1 MPNDA
6 KLAMVIGVG
15 LVVAVAI
22 LFFHKD
28 FVANDRAPASVG
40 NPPAASPTG
49 SGNRTPRRGVARPT
63 GLVTE
68 AASSGEESRR
78 SDDTLPGVRDQ

>member
-6 KLAMVIGVG
+6 KLALVIGVG

-28 FVANDRAPASVG
+28 FATSRTPDDRPPASVV

-49 SGNRTPRRGVARPT
+49 AGNSAPRRGAARPT
-63 GLVTE
+63 SDY
-68 AASSGEESRR
+68 AAH
-78 SDDTLPGVRDQ
+78 

>member
-6 KLAMVIGVG
+6 KLALVIGVG

-28 FVANDRAPASVG
+28 FAGRPGEDRSPASVS
-40 NPPAASPTG
+40 PVPAAPP
-49 SGNRTPRRGVARPT
+49 SGNGSPRRSLARPT
-63 GLVTE
+63 GLVSE
-68 AASSGEESRR
+68 AGTRADSTVRVATP
-78 SDDTLPGVRDQ
+78 TLATP